1 MGVIRVLS
9 DQIANQIAAGEV
21 VERPASV
28 VKELIENSLDAGAK
42 DVRIEIEGGGRKRI
56 RITDDGCGMVRDD
69 VLLAFERHATSK
81 LRDIDDLN
89 AIGTLGFRGEALPSI
104 AAVSRLTIE
113 SALNPHAVRRGPG
126 ASSSPLAADE
136 PVPPGTRVQI
146 AGGKLINVTEAG
158 LPPGTSITI
167 EDLFFNVPARRK
179 FLRSEGT
186 EMGHIATLVT
196 HYALAYPEVRFH
208 LQGALHTLLSVP
220 VAGSHTERMAQ
231 IFGSEMLEQLVDVAD
246 MAIWPQSVSEDDA
259 SPMPPASA
267 DVIGH
272 DAQGEPVTEG
282 LGIFGFVSRPEVQ
295 KINRNSI
302 FIFVNRRLIR
312 DRLIQHAVTE
322 AYRNM
327 LPTNSFPVVLLF
339 LDLPYRE
346 VDVNV
351 HPSKTEVRFRRQ
363 SFVHDA
369 VRDAIRR
376 ALGQRRPI
384 PDFTRELKA
393 RPDARTAFAPGLG
406 GLAAPV
412 APLPVPE
419 GLGVEADDLPHAFR
433 LTPDLLAPAP
443 QRLPFDPSAPPVEPH
458 MAEESAP
465 PTFWVPETGDG
476 CEPTE
481 EAPQPLDD
489 AAELGRLKAL
499 VQIRD
504 SFIVAASPS
513 GLWLIDQHA
522 AHERVLFEQVS
533 AQRLAGQVER
543 QQLLMPLVI
552 DLDPGRWARFAEIAE
567 ELQAAGFEAE
577 PFGSRT
583 IAVKATPAGL
593 PAEGVQKLLDEL
605 LETPEAEAR
614 GWTLDKIRT
623 RIAATIAC
631 HAAIKVNMRLEQEK
645 MDWLL
650 AALARTRYP
659 MTCPHGRPV
668 VLRYSLQE
676 IQRAFKRIR

>member
-42 DVRIEIEGGGRKRI
+42 DIRIEVEGGGRKRI

-81 LRDIDDLN
+81 LRAIDDLN
-89 AIGTLGFRGEALPSI
+89 AIATLGFRGEALPSI
-104 AAVSRLTIE
+104 AAVSRLTLE
-113 SALNPHAVRRGPG
+113 SALNPAAVRRSPG
-126 ASSSPLAADE
+126 AASPIAEGEAAT
-136 PVPPGTRVQI
+136 PGTRVQI

-231 IFGSEMLEQLVDVAD
+231 IFGSEMLEQLLDVAD
-246 MAIWPQSVSEDDA
+246 MAIWPQSVSEDEA
-259 SPMPPASA
+259 SPMPPDAA

-272 DAQGEPVTEG
+272 DAHGEPVTEG
-282 LGIFGFVSRPEVQ
+282 LGIFGFVSRPEIQ

-302 FIFVNRRLIR
+302 FIFVNRRLVR
-312 DRLIQHAVTE
+312 DRLIQHAITE

-327 LPTNSFPVVLLF
+327 LPTNSYPVVLLF

-369 VRDAIRR
+369 VRDAVRR
-376 ALGQRRPI
+376 ALGQKRPI

-412 APLPVPE
+412 ESQPVPP
-419 GLGVEADDLPHAFR
+419 GLGVDEGDLPASFR
-433 LTPDLLAPAP
+433 LTPELPAPAP
-443 QRLPFDPSAPPVEPH
+443 QRLPFEHAAAAPIAPSMAGEATPPP
-458 MAEESAP
+458 
-465 PTFWVPETGDG
+465 FWVPETGNG
-476 CEPTE
+476 CEPVE
-481 EAPQPLDD
+481 EVPQPLDD
-489 AAELGRLKAL
+489 ASELGRLQAL
-499 VQIRD
+499 AQIRD

-533 AQRLAGQVER
+533 EQRLAGSVER

-552 DLDPGRWARFAEIAE
+552 NLDPGRWARFAEIAE

-593 PAEGVQKLLDEL
+593 PTDGVHKLLDEL

-631 HAAIKVNMRLEQEK
+631 HAAIKVNMRLEPEK

>member
-1 MGVIRVLS
+1 
-9 DQIANQIAAGEV
+9 
-21 VERPASV
+21 
-28 VKELIENSLDAGAK
+28 
-42 DVRIEIEGGGRKRI
+42 
-56 RITDDGCGMVRDD
+56 
-69 VLLAFERHATSK
+69 
-81 LRDIDDLN
+81 
-89 AIGTLGFRGEALPSI
+89 
-104 AAVSRLTIE
+104 
-113 SALNPHAVRRGPG
+113 
-126 ASSSPLAADE
+126 
-136 PVPPGTRVQI
+136 
-146 AGGKLINVTEAG
+146 
-158 LPPGTSITI
+158 
-167 EDLFFNVPARRK
+167 
-179 FLRSEGT
+179 
-186 EMGHIATLVT
+186 
-196 HYALAYPEVRFH
+196 
-208 LQGALHTLLSVP
+208 
-220 VAGSHTERMAQ
+220 MAQ

-246 MAIWPQSVSEDDA
+246 MAIWPQTVSEDGA
-259 SPMPPASA
+259 SSLPSDSA

-272 DAQGEPVTEG
+272 DAHGEPVTEG

-327 LPTNSFPVVLLF
+327 LPTNSYPVVLLF

-412 APLPVPE
+412 EPQPLPE
-419 GLGVEADDLPHAFR
+419 GLGVDVDDLPSAFR
-433 LTPDLLAPAP
+433 LTPDLPAPAP
-443 QRLPFDPSAPPVEPH
+443 QRLPFEHTAMPPAAPMET
-458 MAEESAP
+458 P
-465 PTFWVPETGDG
+465 PPFWVPETGAG
-476 CEPTE
+476 CEPVD
-481 EAPQPLDD
+481 EAPPLLDD

-499 VQIRD
+499 AQIRD
-504 SFIVAASPS
+504 SFIVAASPG

-533 AQRLAGQVER
+533 AQRLAGGIER

-552 DLDPGRWARFAEIAE
+552 DLDPGRWARFAEIAD
-567 ELQAAGFEAE
+567 ELQAAGFDAE

-614 GWTLDKIRT
+614 GWTLEKIRT

-631 HAAIKVNMRLEQEK
+631 HAAIKVNMRLEPEK

-650 AALARTRYP
+650 AALARTRFP

-668 VLRYSLQE
+668 VLRYSLHE